1 MPIGLIGAAL
11 IGTAAST
18 GTAIYATKKASDYNN
33 KALKAG
39 QESDR
44 GALAL
49 ENKKYDAYVKANQP
63 MWDRAQTSLR
73 SLEELAGHAP
83 QAPNAAT
90 PQQVAPMRDMTAVA
104 AGAPVA
110 GARRPVSNVPMPR
123 MPLQDFAGGMTNLV
137 QLAAM
142 DRASRTRMGD
152 ALKPAG
158 VYA

>member
-63 MWDRAQTSLR
+63 MWDQAQTSLR
-73 SLEELAGHAP
+73 SLQELAGHTP

-90 PQQVAPMRDMTAVA
+90 PRQVAPMQDMTTVA
-104 AGAPVA
+104 A
-110 GARRPVSNVPMPR
+110 GARRPVSSVPSPR